1 MLTLTD
7 TCVCV
12 CVCVS
17 LSIISGE
24 EKGKD
29 GAELIL
35 SVYQKLHPPVIEF
48 SPSPIVVVFV
58 GSGWSVFF
66 FFFSFSGGAVLHRL
80 CSTLQMHH
88 KNDSMQFCPIDM
100 CSMWDRFKGQV
111 T

>member
-7 TCVCV
+7 VCV

-58 GSGWSVFF
+58 GTGWSVFSPLRWSCIAPPMF
-66 FFFSFSGGAVLHRL
+66 YLTNASY
-80 CSTLQMHH
+80 
-88 KNDSMQFCPIDM
+88 K
-100 CSMWDRFKGQV
+100 
-111 T
+111 